1 MKSTTINMLTLFVPL
16 MVGIILT
23 LFAGGA
29 NAECCYVG
37 GCSPTAPSC
46 VPCQTADVCGPS
58 GSCAASYCNHHAM
71 EGILSPE
78 SFARKLNQEAV
89 EMRKAEQA
97 LEDRKLEQDAID
109 VIGKRVL
116 VEEANEE
123 KLEA

>member
-1 MKSTTINMLTLFVPL
+1 MKPTTINMMTLFVPL
-16 MVGIILT
+16 MVVIILAF
-23 LFAGGA
+23 LAGGA
-29 NAECCYVG
+29 NADCCYIG
-37 GCSPTAPSC
+37 SCSPTDPICVLCQPS
-46 VPCQTADVCGPS
+46 DVCGPY